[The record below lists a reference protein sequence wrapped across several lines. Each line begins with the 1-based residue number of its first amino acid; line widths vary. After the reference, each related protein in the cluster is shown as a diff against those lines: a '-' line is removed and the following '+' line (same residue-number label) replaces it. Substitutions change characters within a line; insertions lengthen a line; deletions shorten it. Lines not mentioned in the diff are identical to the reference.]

1 MIVKNASKALLLLP
15 VFVVVSL
22 GWASD
27 LAQPEETG
35 LLERAGSPLG
45 IVKFAQKNPVR
56 IAGPAPLPTPVEPES
71 AGTFAVSAKGPVAMQ
86 APALGASYGSVLV
99 RPRGGAMSSPRQQA
113 DREIRRLIRRL
124 D

>member
-1 MIVKNASKALLLLP
+1 MRNASKSLLLLA

-27 LAQPEETG
+27 LTQPEETG
-35 LLERAGSPLG
+35 LLERAGSPVG

-56 IAGPAPLPTPVEPES
+56 ITGPGPLPVPVEPES
-71 AGTFAVSAKGPVAMQ
+71 AGTFSASVKGPVALQ
-86 APALGASYGSVLV
+86 GSALGASYGSALV
-99 RPRGGAMSSPRQQA
+99 RPRGGAFSSPRQQA